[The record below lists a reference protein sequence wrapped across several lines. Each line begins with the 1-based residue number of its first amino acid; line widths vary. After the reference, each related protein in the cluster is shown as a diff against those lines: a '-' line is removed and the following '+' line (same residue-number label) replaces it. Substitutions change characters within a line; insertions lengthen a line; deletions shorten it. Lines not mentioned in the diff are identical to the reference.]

1 VGESTFTRRGAGGG
15 ASVIKYTNAGTEIP
29 VYGSVTK
36 TTPPSNGL
44 SSSRENLGG
53 ISFLNHFA
61 LFGGGFSNNPNAR
74 VAVVD
79 AYTPSLVRST
89 PTGLS
94 IARDFL
100 DGTVVGTFALFG
112 PGGGS
117 GTGTVDAYNSSL
129 TRTTPTGTSGTGAST
144 TATNVGNF
152 ALFAGGSTT
161 VNAYDTALTRT
172 IPTGLSVSRNRIG
185 ATSIGGFAL
194 FGGGINDSF
203 TTVFNTLDAYNTS
216 LTRSNPNLLS
226 AARGEPRAT
235 SVGSFALFGPRGDSG
250 GDSDSTL
257 VDAFNT
263 SLTRSNPSP
272 LSQTNGGKYSA
283 TTLLSN
289 FAIFFYVNPFI
300 TVNSYDTSLTRGQPP
315 NLNAEGFS
323 SKSRHAAASIGSF
336 SLVAGGNLASNRINQ
351 VEVYTAAVS
360 SITYQ
365 LVTPQ
370 LSDFNIT
377 YKYDFTNIGTGTASE
392 GQSLSSTTTFTGT
405 LEFPEEIS

>member
-36 TTPPSNGL
+36 TTPPSDGL
-44 SSSRENLGG
+44 SNSRQNLGG

-94 IARDFL
+94 VARDFL
-100 DGTVVGTFALFG
+100 EGAVVGSFALFG

-129 TRTTPTGTSGTGAST
+129 TRTTPTGTSGTGAD
-144 TATNVGNF
+144 TAGISFGEF

-161 VNAYDTALTRT
+161 VNAYDASLTRT
-172 IPTGLSVSRNRIG
+172 IPTGLSVSRIRIG
-185 ATSIGGFAL
+185 GTAVGGFAL
-194 FGGGINDSF
+194 FGGGINSSF
-203 TTVFNTLDAYNTS
+203 TTLFNTLDAYDTS
-216 LTRSNPNLLS
+216 LTRSNPSSLS
-226 AARGEPRAT
+226 TTRGDVVAT
-235 SVGSFALFGPRGDSG
+235 SVGNFALFGPGGDSG
-250 GDSDSTL
+250 GGGDV

-315 NLNAEGFS
+315 NLNASGSF

-336 SLVAGGNLASNRINQ
+336 SLVAGGNLQSNIINQ